1 MKIDDIQ
8 TNITFYVDALFQKGY
23 DMGWDA
29 VIQELDELSNR
40 EWNMGNKVTAEVIR
54 KAIKEINPEER

>member
-29 VIQELDELSNR
+29 VIQELDNLSDR

-54 KAIKEINPEER
+54 KVIKEINPEER